1 MLMVLIGTMVAG
13 VCYGEGGESQLFRQI
28 QLGETVFPKA
38 HHVLAT
44 AVSSRKDP
52 LAVHEDTTTAQV
64 FAMEQPHLPRL

>member
-38 HHVLAT
+38 HHVPEG
-44 AVSSRKDP
+44 V
-52 LAVHEDTTTAQV
+52 VG
-64 FAMEQPHLPRL
+64 